1 MMTALYNG
9 VSGIKT
15 NSIGIDVTG
24 NNIAN
29 ANTVGFKNSQAEFK
43 DLFYQT
49 AAAMSQN
56 PVASSLG
63 LGTTMATT
71 ALDMKQGSFQN
82 TDNAFDYAIG
92 GDGYFAVQKGG
103 STYYTRAG
111 QFLLDV
117 NRDMI
122 NTSGFYLMGTT
133 AALNEASYS
142 AAALKKLGSQ
152 DTQALTL
159 EPTSNLEFSQTINKI
174 TLPTNLYIPPEP
186 TTSVKFRGNLTTKQ
200 EYLQQDIEL
209 NMINAEL
216 SISEDGKANLKGT
229 LTDTPQLEE
238 YTAGTLVNITF
249 ANAAGNMLKAQAKVQ
264 DDGSYELNDFDVSTL
279 ADEGGGYESLQ
290 ASATTQG
297 LVAQPSTAKFVAGL
311 HGASGFENTLT
322 INLERELP
330 NPADGA
336 NWLMDASITDPDGNV
351 LSQTSGVLSFN
362 GFGALTGNTLG
373 PLSNEGAP
381 VNIDFGSLYNPDVP
395 NSGFDGIVMSERT
408 SGIDSQQKD
417 GHADGLFKAYAT
429 SEDGTI
435 LAVFDNG
442 MQAAVARVPLFH
454 FQNDQGL
461 FSEGGVY
468 FSPTDNS
475 GEAFMYAKE
484 DGTPHNGSVIKSY
497 MLENSNVSL
506 EREMTMLIV
515 QQRAY
520 EASAKSISTSDQMLQ
535 RAINMKNG

>member
-49 AAAMSQN
+49 TAAMSQN

-63 LGTTMATT
+63 LGTTMAAT
-71 ALDMKQGSFQN
+71 ALDMREGSFQG

-103 STYYTRAG
+103 NTYYTRAG
-111 QFLLDV
+111 QFLLDA
-117 NRDMI
+117 NRDMV

-133 AALNEASYS
+133 AALNKASYS

-159 EPTSNLEFSQTINKI
+159 EPTSNLEISQTINKI

-209 NMINAEL
+209 NMMSAEL
-216 SISEDGKANLKGT
+216 SVSEDGKANLKGT
-229 LTDTPQLEE
+229 LTDTKELEK

-249 ANAAGNMLKAQAKVQ
+249 TSEAGNMLKAQARIQ

-290 ASATTQG
+290 ISAITQG

-330 NPADGA
+330 SLGT
-336 NWLMDASITDPDGNV
+336 NWLMNATITDPDGNV
-351 LSQTSGVLSFN
+351 LSQAFGVLSFN
-362 GFGALTGNTLG
+362 GFGALIGNTLG

-395 NSGFDGIVMSERT
+395 NSGFDGIVMSQRA
-408 SGIDSQQKD
+408 SSIYSQQKD
-417 GHADGLFKAYAT
+417 GHADGLLRAYAT

-461 FSEGGVY
+461 FGEGGVY
-468 FSPTDNS
+468 FSPTANS

-484 DGTPHNGSVIKSY
+484 DGRLYNGSVIKSY
-497 MLENSNVSL
+497 MLENSNVDL
-506 EREMTMLIV
+506 NREMTMLIV

>member
-1 MMTALYNG
+1 MTALYNG

-49 AAAMSQN
+49 TAAMSQN

-63 LGTTMATT
+63 LGTTMAAT
-71 ALDMKQGSFQN
+71 ALDMREGSFQG

-103 STYYTRAG
+103 NTYYTRAG

-117 NRDMI
+117 NRDMV

-133 AALNEASYS
+133 AALNKASYS

-159 EPTSNLEFSQTINKI
+159 EPTSNLEISQTINKI

-209 NMINAEL
+209 NMMSTEL
-216 SISEDGKANLKGT
+216 SVSEDGKANLKGT
-229 LTDTPQLEE
+229 LTDTKELEK

-249 ANAAGNMLKAQAKVQ
+249 TSEAGNMLKAQARIQ

-290 ASATTQG
+290 VSAITQG

-330 NPADGA
+330 SLGT
-336 NWLMDASITDPDGNV
+336 NWLMNATITDPDGNV
-351 LSQTSGVLSFN
+351 LSQASGVLSFN
-362 GFGALTGNTLG
+362 GFGALIGNTLG

-395 NSGFDGIVMSERT
+395 NSGFDGIVMSQRA

-417 GHADGLFKAYAT
+417 GHADGLLRTYAT

-461 FSEGGVY
+461 FGEGGVY
-468 FSPTDNS
+468 FSPTANS

-484 DGTPHNGSVIKSY
+484 DGRLYNGSVIKSY
-497 MLENSNVSL
+497 MLENSNVDL
-506 EREMTMLIV
+506 NREMTMLIV

>member
-49 AAAMSQN
+49 TAAMSQN

-63 LGTTMATT
+63 LGTTMAAT
-71 ALDMKQGSFQN
+71 ALDMREGSFQG

-103 STYYTRAG
+103 NTYYTRAG
-111 QFLLDV
+111 QFLLDA
-117 NRDMI
+117 NRDMV

-133 AALNEASYS
+133 AALNKASYS

-159 EPTSNLEFSQTINKI
+159 EPTSNLEISQTINKI

-209 NMINAEL
+209 NMMSAEL
-216 SISEDGKANLKGT
+216 SVSEDGKANLKGT
-229 LTDTPQLEE
+229 LTDTKELEK

-249 ANAAGNMLKAQAKVQ
+249 TSEAGNMLKAQARIQ

-290 ASATTQG
+290 VSAITQG

-330 NPADGA
+330 SLGA
-336 NWLMDASITDPDGNV
+336 NWLMDATITDPDGNV
-351 LSQTSGVLSFN
+351 LSQASGVLSFN
-362 GFGALTGNTLG
+362 GFGALIGNTLG

-395 NSGFDGIVMSERT
+395 NSGFDGIVMSQRA

-417 GHADGLFKAYAT
+417 GHADGLLRTYAT

-468 FSPTDNS
+468 FSPTANS

-484 DGTPHNGSVIKSY
+484 DGRLYNGSVIKSY
-497 MLENSNVSL
+497 MLENSNVDL
-506 EREMTMLIV
+506 NKEMTMLIV

>member
-1 MMTALYNG
+1 MTALYNG

-43 DLFYQT
+43 DLFYQRT
-49 AAAMSQN
+49 AAMSQN
-56 PVASSLG
+56 PVTSSLG
-63 LGTTMATT
+63 LGTTMAAT
-71 ALDMKQGSFQN
+71 ALDMRGGSFQG

-92 GDGYFAVQKGG
+92 GDGYFAVQKGE

-117 NRDMI
+117 NRDMV

-159 EPTSNLEFSQTINKI
+159 EPSSNLEFSQTINKI

-209 NMINAEL
+209 NMMSAEL
-216 SISEDGKANLKGT
+216 SVSEDGKANLKGT
-229 LTDTPQLEE
+229 LTDTPQLEK

-249 ANAAGNMLKAQAKVQ
+249 ANEAGNMLKAQARIQ

-330 NPADGA
+330 STGA

-351 LSQTSGVLSFN
+351 LSQASGVLSFN
-362 GFGALTGNTLG
+362 GFGALIGNTLG
-373 PLSNEGAP
+373 SLSNEGAP
-381 VNIDFGSLYNPDVP
+381 VNIDFGSLYNQDVP
-395 NSGFDGIVMSERT
+395 NSGFDGIVMSERA

-454 FQNDQGL
+454 FQNDQNNHC
-461 FSEGGVY
+461 FH
-468 FSPTDNS
+468 
-475 GEAFMYAKE
+475 AF
-484 DGTPHNGSVIKSY
+484 I
-497 MLENSNVSL
+497 
-506 EREMTMLIV
+506 
-515 QQRAY
+515 
-520 EASAKSISTSDQMLQ
+520 
-535 RAINMKNG
+535 